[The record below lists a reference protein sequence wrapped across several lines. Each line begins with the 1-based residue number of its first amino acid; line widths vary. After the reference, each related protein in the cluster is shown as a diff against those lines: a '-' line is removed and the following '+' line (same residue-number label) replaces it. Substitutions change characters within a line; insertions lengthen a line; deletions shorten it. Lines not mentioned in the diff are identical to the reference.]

1 MRAGWLAIGSAILTM
16 GGAVGATGQSAEI
29 PPARDPVILARDVE
43 IALARSAA
51 PPAVGAAASVL
62 ALEDGRYGVAAE
74 GTNGVT
80 CYVSR
85 SWPGSLEPHCFDAEG
100 SRTILP
106 IHLRRAERGFAGA
119 TKDEIDREIADGLET
134 GGFRLPSRPVVSWML
149 SGAQILYNEEG
160 KRAGSWKPHL
170 MIYWPHWTK
179 EEAGMTGVDFG
190 EAFLVDEGAAES
202 VLVVLQTSFVQ
213 PDLAPEA
220 LAAVEAASRAADPT
234 AADRAADRSRE

>member
-100 SRTILP
+100 SRTILR
-106 IHLRRAERGFAGA
+106 IDLREAELRERGMAEE
-119 TKDEIDREIADGLET
+119 EIEREIARGIASGE
-134 GGFRLPSRPVVSWML
+134 LPLPERPAMSYML
-149 SGAQILYNEEG
+149 SSAQVLYSDDGERVGA
-160 KRAGSWKPHL
+160 WKPHI
-170 MIYWPHWTK
+170 MIYWPYLESADLGLAESPSLT
-179 EEAGMTGVDFG
+179 AGMVVDPG
-190 EAFLVDEGAAES
+190 TPRANL
-202 VLVVLQTSFVQ
+202 LVVVPEFVD
-213 PDLAPEA
+213 PAPAE
-220 LAAVEAASRAADPT
+220 
-234 AADRAADRSRE
+234 